1 MKKTDSTIRSLIQIG
16 STHLV
21 SLPPAFIKKNQ
32 LKKGDKLVLAFDDIV
47 IICTAVKPK
56 NTKLLNDE

>member
-1 MKKTDSTIRSLIQIG
+1 MKKTDSTIRSLIRIG

-21 SLPPAFIKKNQ
+21 SLPPAFIEKNK
-32 LKKGDKLVLAFDDIV
+32 LKKGDKLALAFNDVV

-56 NTKLLNDE
+56 EEDK